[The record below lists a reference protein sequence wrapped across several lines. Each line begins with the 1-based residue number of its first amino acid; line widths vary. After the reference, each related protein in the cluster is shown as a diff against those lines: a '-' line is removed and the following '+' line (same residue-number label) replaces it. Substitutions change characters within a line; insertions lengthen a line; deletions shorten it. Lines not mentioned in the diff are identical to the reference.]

1 VRLIFS
7 LYFRKPSRQTSMD
20 KQTEKVH
27 LLIIGS
33 GPAGYTAAV
42 YAARANLKPVLY
54 QGIQP
59 GGQLTITTE
68 VENYP
73 GFPDG
78 IQGPELMVHFEKQ
91 ATRMGADIRYGL
103 ATKVDFSSQP
113 YKVWIDE
120 EKLIEADAV
129 IISTGAS
136 AKWLNIESEQRLN
149 GHGVSACAVCDGFF
163 FRGKEVAIV
172 GAGDTA
178 AEEALYLSK
187 LCSTVHMFIRR
198 DEMRASKVMQD
209 RVASTPNIRMYWNT
223 ETEEI
228 LGDHTVTAVRIRNN
242 KTGEKTEIPIK
253 GFFVAIGHTPNSE
266 IFKGFINMDDAGYI
280 RTIAGSSRTN
290 VEGVFAAG
298 DVQDK
303 IYRQA
308 VTAAGS
314 GCMAALDAERYLS
327 EKGLG

>member
-1 VRLIFS
+1 MENSIERI
-7 LYFRKPSRQTSMD
+7 
-20 KQTEKVH
+20 H
-27 LLIIGS
+27 CLIIGS
-33 GPAGYTAAV
+33 GPAGYTAAI
-42 YAARANLKPVLY
+42 YAARANMKPILY

-73 GFPDG
+73 GYPDG
-78 IQGPELMVHFEKQ
+78 IQGPEMMVHFEKQ
-91 ATRMGADIRYGL
+91 AARMGADIRYGL
-103 ATKVDFSSQP
+103 ATKVDFSEQP

-120 EKLIEADAV
+120 EKMVLADSV

-136 AKWLNIESEQRLN
+136 AKWLGLESEQRLN
-149 GHGVSACAVCDGFF
+149 GYGVSACAVCDGFF
-163 FRGKEVAIV
+163 FKGKEVAIV

-187 LCSTVHMFIRR
+187 LCSKVHMIVRR
-198 DEMRASKVMQD
+198 DQMRASKVMQD
-209 RVASTPNIRMYWNT
+209 RVLKTANIQIYWNSTPEEVLG
-223 ETEEI
+223 ETKVH
-228 LGDHTVTAVRIRNN
+228 GVRIKNTLTN
-242 KTGEKTEIPIK
+242 ELSDIDVSA
-253 GFFVAIGHTPNSE
+253 FFVAIGHQPNSD
-266 IFKGFINMDDAGYI
+266 IFKEWIDMDEAGYI
-280 RTIAGSSRTN
+280 LTVPGTSKTN
-290 VEGVFAAG
+290 VEGVFASG

-327 EKGLG
+327 AKGI

>member
-1 VRLIFS
+1 MLS
-7 LYFRKPSRQTSMD
+7 TTES
-20 KQTEKVH
+20 EKV
-27 LLIIGS
+27 LCLIIGS
-33 GPAGYTAAV
+33 GPAGYTAAI

-73 GFPDG
+73 GYADG
-78 IQGPELMVHFEKQ
+78 VQGPEMMVDFEKQ
-91 ATRMGADIRYGL
+91 AKRMGTDIRYGL
-103 ATKVDFSSQP
+103 ATRVDFMQQP
-113 YKVWIDE
+113 YKVWIDD
-120 EKLIEADAV
+120 EKLIEADSV
-129 IISTGAS
+129 IIATGAS
-136 AKWLNIESEQRLN
+136 AKWLGLESEQRLN
-149 GHGVSACAVCDGFF
+149 GYGVSACAVCDGFF

-187 LCSTVHMFIRR
+187 LGSTVHMFIRK
-198 DEMRASKVMQD
+198 DAMKASKVMQD
-209 RVASTPNIRMYWNT
+209 RVFNTPNIKVYWNT
-223 ETEEI
+223 DTEEI
-228 LGDHTVTAVRIRNN
+228 IGDNKVSSVRVSNN
-242 KTGEKTEIPIK
+242 KTGDKLEIPIS
-253 GFFVAIGHTPNSE
+253 GFFVAIGHQPNSD
-266 IFKGFINMDDAGYI
+266 IFKGWLDMDEAGYI
-280 RTIAGSSRTN
+280 KTIPGTSRTN

-314 GCMAALDAERYLS
+314 GCMAALDAERYLGA
-327 EKGLG
+327 KGIH

>member
-1 VRLIFS
+1 MSNEAI
-7 LYFRKPSRQTSMD
+7 
-20 KQTEKVH
+20 EKVH
-27 LLIIGS
+27 CLIIGS
-33 GPAGYTAAV
+33 GPAGYTAAI

-73 GFPDG
+73 GYPDG
-78 IQGPELMVHFEKQ
+78 VQGPEMMVHFEKQ
-91 ATRMGADIRYGL
+91 AARMGADIRYGM
-103 ATKVDFSSQP
+103 ATKVDFSTRP
-113 YKVWIDE
+113 FKVWIDE
-120 EKLIEADAV
+120 EKEIHADAV

-136 AKWLNIESEQRLN
+136 AKWLGLESEQRLN
-149 GHGVSACAVCDGFF
+149 GYGVSACAVCDGFF

-187 LCSTVHMFIRR
+187 LCTTVHMFVRR
-198 DEMRASKVMQD
+198 DVMRASKVMQE
-209 RVASTPNIRMYWNT
+209 RVLNTPNIKIYWNT
-223 ETEEI
+223 ETDEI
-228 LGDHTVTAVRIRNN
+228 LGDKKVEAVRIKNVQDGS
-242 KTGEKTEIPIK
+242 TQEIPIS
-253 GFFVAIGHTPNSE
+253 GFFVAIGHQPNSD
-266 IFKGFINMDDAGYI
+266 IFKGQIEMDETGYI
-280 RTIAGSSRTN
+280 KTIPGTSKTN

-303 IYRQA
+303 HYRQA

-314 GCMAALDAERYLS
+314 GCMAALDAERYLTA
-327 EKGLG
+327 KGLV

>member
-1 VRLIFS
+1 MAD
-7 LYFRKPSRQTSMD
+7 TSI
-20 KQTEKVH
+20 EKIH
-27 LLIIGS
+27 CLIIGS

-42 YAARANLKPVLY
+42 YAARANMKPVLY

-73 GFPDG
+73 GYPDG
-78 IQGPELMVHFEKQ
+78 VQGPEMMVDFEKQ
-91 ATRMGADIRYGL
+91 AARMGADIRFGL
-103 ATKVDFSSQP
+103 ATKVDFSQQP
-113 YKVWIDE
+113 YKIWIDE

-129 IISTGAS
+129 IIATGAS
-136 AKWLNIESEQRLN
+136 AKWLGLESEQRLN
-149 GHGVSACAVCDGFF
+149 GYGVSACAVCDGFF

-187 LCSTVHMFIRR
+187 LCTTVHMLVRK
-198 DEMRASKVMQD
+198 EQMRASKVMQE
-209 RVASTPNIRMYWNT
+209 RVLKASNIKVYWNS
-223 ETEEI
+223 ETDEVIGENKVEA
-228 LGDHTVTAVRIRNN
+228 LRIKNN
-242 KTGEKTEIPIK
+242 KTNETQTIPVS
-253 GFFVAIGHTPNSE
+253 GFFVAIGHEPNSA
-266 IFKGFINMDDAGYI
+266 IFKEWIDMDEAGYI
-280 RTIAGSSRTN
+280 KTIPGTSKTN

-327 EKGLG
+327 AKGLA

>member
-1 VRLIFS
+1 
-7 LYFRKPSRQTSMD
+7 MD
-20 KQTEKVH
+20 NTTEKVH
-27 LLIIGS
+27 CLIIGS
-33 GPAGYTAAV
+33 GPAGYTAAI

-73 GFPDG
+73 GYPEG
-78 IQGPELMVHFEKQ
+78 IQGPDMMIHFEAQ
-91 ATRMGADIRYGL
+91 AKRMGADIRYGL
-103 ATKVDFSSQP
+103 ATRVDFANGTH
-113 YKVWIDE
+113 KIEIDDN
-120 EKLIEADAV
+120 KWIEADAV

-149 GHGVSACAVCDGFF
+149 GYGVSACAVCDGFF

-178 AEEALYLSK
+178 CEEAIYLSK
-187 LCSTVHMFIRR
+187 LASGVHMIVRKG
-198 DEMRASKVMQD
+198 ENGMRASKVMQE
-209 RVASTPNIRMYWNT
+209 RVKNT
-223 ETEEI
+223 ENIKIYWDSETDEI
-228 LGDHTVTAVRIRNN
+228 LGDKKVEAVRIKNLQTN
-242 KTGEKTEIPIK
+242 DLQTISISA
-253 GFFVAIGHTPNSE
+253 FFVAIGHHPNSD
-266 IFKGFINMDDAGYI
+266 IFKGILNTDEAGYI
-280 RTIAGSSRTN
+280 QTVPGSAKTN

-327 EKGLG
+327 EKGLV

>member
-1 VRLIFS
+1 
-7 LYFRKPSRQTSMD
+7 MD
-20 KQTEKVH
+20 TTAGERVH
-27 LLIIGS
+27 CLIIGS
-33 GPAGYTAAV
+33 GPAGYTAAI

-73 GFPDG
+73 GYAEG
-78 IQGPELMVHFEKQ
+78 VQGPEMMVHFEKQ
-91 ATRMGADIRYGL
+91 AIRMGADIRYGL
-103 ATKVDFSSQP
+103 VTKVDFSSLP
-113 YKVWIDE
+113 HKVWIDD
-120 EKLIEADAV
+120 EKMIEADSV

-136 AKWLNIESEQRLN
+136 AKWLNLESEQRLN
-149 GHGVSACAVCDGFF
+149 GYGVSACAVCDGFF

-178 AEEALYLSK
+178 AEEAMYLSK
-187 LCSTVHMFIRR
+187 LCTNVHMFIRK
-198 DEMRASKVMQD
+198 DAMRASKVMQE
-209 RVASTPNIRMYWNT
+209 RVLNTPNIKVYWNT
-223 ETEEI
+223 DTDEI
-228 LGDHTVTAVRIRNN
+228 LGDKHVNGVRIKNN
-242 KTGEKTEIPIK
+242 KTGETQIIPVH
-253 GFFVAIGHTPNSE
+253 GFFVAIGHQPNSD
-266 IFKGFINMDDAGYI
+266 IFKDFIDMDEAGYI
-280 RTIAGSSRTN
+280 KTIPGTSRTN
-290 VEGVFAAG
+290 IEGVFASG

-327 EKGLG
+327 AKGLH

>member
-1 VRLIFS
+1 MEN
-7 LYFRKPSRQTSMD
+7 KTP
-20 KQTEKVH
+20 EKVQ

-33 GPAGYTAAV
+33 GPAGYTAAI
-42 YAARANLKPVLY
+42 YAARANLKPMLY

-59 GGQLTITTE
+59 GGQLTITTD

-78 IQGPELMVHFEKQ
+78 IQGPELMIHFEKQ
-91 ATRMGADIRYGL
+91 AQRMGTDIRYGL
-103 ATKVDFSSQP
+103 ATKVDFSARP
-113 YKVWIDE
+113 FKVWIED
-120 EKLIEADAV
+120 EKLIEANAV
-129 IISTGAS
+129 IIATGAS
-136 AKWLNIESEQRLN
+136 AKWLGIESEQRLN

-187 LCSTVHMFIRR
+187 LGSTVHMFIRKN
-198 DEMRASKVMQD
+198 EMRASKIMQD
-209 RVASTPNIRMYWNT
+209 RVKNTANIKMYWNT
-223 ETEEI
+223 ETDEI
-228 LGDHTVTAVRIRNN
+228 IGDKIVEAVRIKNN
-242 KTGEKTEIPIK
+242 QTKEVTTIPVK
-253 GFFVAIGHTPNSE
+253 GFFVAIGHIPNSD
-266 IFKGFINMDDAGYI
+266 IFKDWLDMDEAGYI
-280 RTIAGSSRTN
+280 KAIPGSSKTN
-290 VEGVFAAG
+290 IEGVYAAG

-327 EKGLG
+327 EKGLH

>member
-1 VRLIFS
+1 MS
-7 LYFRKPSRQTSMD
+7 NQE
-20 KQTEKVH
+20 TEKTH

-33 GPAGYTAAV
+33 GPAGYTAAL
-42 YAARANLKPVLY
+42 YAARANLKPMLY

-73 GFPDG
+73 GFPEG
-78 IQGPELMVHFEKQ
+78 VQGPELMIHFEKQ
-91 ATRMGADIRYGL
+91 AQRMGADLRYGL
-103 ATKVDFSSQP
+103 ATKVDFSQQP
-113 YKVWIDE
+113 YKVWIDD

-129 IISTGAS
+129 VIATGAS

-149 GHGVSACAVCDGFF
+149 GYGVSACAVCDGFF

-187 LCSTVHMFIRR
+187 LCSVVHMFVRR
-198 DEMRASKVMQD
+198 DEMRASKVMQE
-209 RVASTPNIRMYWNT
+209 RVKNTPNIKIYWNT
-223 ETEEI
+223 ETEEV
-228 LGDHTVTAVRIRNN
+228 LGEKKVEGVRINN
-242 KTGEKTEIPIK
+242 TVTGEKQEFPIQ

-266 IFKGFINMDDAGYI
+266 IFKPFLEMDEAGYI
-280 RTIAGSSRTN
+280 KTVPGTSKTN
-290 VEGVFAAG
+290 IEGVFAAG

-327 EKGLG
+327 AKGI

>member
-1 VRLIFS
+1 
-7 LYFRKPSRQTSMD
+7 MD
-20 KQTEKVH
+20 TTQTERTH

-33 GPAGYTAAV
+33 GPAGYTAAI

-73 GFPDG
+73 GFPEG
-78 IQGPELMVHFEKQ
+78 IQGPELMIQFEKQ
-91 ATRMGADIRYGL
+91 AQRMGADLRYGL
-103 ATKVDFSSQP
+103 ATKVDFSAQP

-129 IISTGAS
+129 IIATGAS

-149 GHGVSACAVCDGFF
+149 GYGVSACAVCDGFF

-187 LCSTVHMFIRR
+187 LCSTVHMLIRR
-198 DEMRASKVMQD
+198 DEMRASKVMQE
-209 RVASTPNIRMYWNT
+209 RVKNSPNIKIYWNS
-223 ETEEI
+223 ETDEI
-228 LGDHTVTAVRIRNN
+228 LGEKTVEAVRIKDR
-242 KTGEKTEIPIK
+242 KSGETKEIPVK
-253 GFFVAIGHTPNSE
+253 GFFVAIGHNPNSE
-266 IFKGFINMDDAGYI
+266 VFQPFLNMDEAGYI
-280 RTIAGSSRTN
+280 LTQPGTSKTN

-327 EKGLG
+327 EKGL